1 LIKSLCATGKLIDQ
15 KYPFGYSLETSLKQ
29 KTIASPERL
38 EQAFDRYYPAIF
50 RYFRYRGADADTAN
64 DLASATFERALEN
77 LAGYDPLRSQ
87 IQTWLFAIARNL
99 SINHWK
105 AARDHTFA
113 LLDENVPVPDDPPLE
128 QIVVLIQD
136 REQILSAVQTLDE
149 RAREILALK
158 FGGPLTNR
166 QIAGLT
172 GLSES
177 NVGVILYRSLLKLRT
192 LLVSDQVEARHDR

>member
-1 LIKSLCATGKLIDQ
+1 MKPPPHRNADQ
-15 KYPFGYSLETSLKQ
+15 
-29 KTIASPERL
+29 L

-50 RYFRYRGADADTAN
+50 RYFRYRGSDVDTAN

-77 LAGYDPLRSQ
+77 LHRFDPRRAQ

-105 AARDHTFA
+105 SEKQ
-113 LLDENVPVPDDPPLE
+113 LVPLDDDLPIPDEP
-128 QIVVLIQD
+128 QIEETVVFTQEK
-136 REQILSAVQTLDE
+136 EQILLALQLLDD
-149 RAREILALK
+149 RAREIIALK

-172 GLSES
+172 SLTES
-177 NVGVILYRSLLKLRT
+177 NVGVILYRSLMKLRT
-192 LLVSDQVEARHDR
+192 LLASGQMEVRHDR

>member
-1 LIKSLCATGKLIDQ
+1 
-15 KYPFGYSLETSLKQ
+15 LELFLKPN
-29 KTIASPERL
+29 SHSNSERL
-38 EQAFDRYYPAIF
+38 EQAFDRYYPALF

-64 DLASATFERALEN
+64 DLASATFERALKN
-77 LAGYDPLRSQ
+77 LAGYDPRRSQ

-105 AARDHTFA
+105 AASNHTIA
-113 LLDENVPVPDDPPLE
+113 PLDEDMPIPDDPPLE
-128 QIVVLIQD
+128 QAVVLIED
-136 REQILSAVQTLDE
+136 KEQILSAVQTLDE

-172 GLSES
+172 GLTES
-177 NVGVILYRSLLKLRT
+177 NVGIILYRSLLKLRT
-192 LLVSDQVEARHDR
+192 LLTSAQMEARDDR

>member
-1 LIKSLCATGKLIDQ
+1 LKLN
-15 KYPFGYSLETSLKQ
+15 SHSN
-29 KTIASPERL
+29 SERL

-50 RYFRYRGADADTAN
+50 RYFRYRGADIDTAN
-64 DLASATFERALEN
+64 DLAATVFERALGN
-77 LAGYDPLRSQ
+77 LAGYDSRHSQ

-105 AARDHTFA
+105 AANNHTFA
-113 LLDENVPVPDDPPLE
+113 PLDEDVPIPDDPTLE
-128 QIVVLIQD
+128 QVLMLIQD
-136 REQILSAVQTLDE
+136 KEQILSAVQTLDE

-172 GLSES
+172 GLTES

-192 LLVSDQVEARHDR
+192 LLVFTQTEARHGR

>member
-1 LIKSLCATGKLIDQ
+1 MKPKPLTG
-15 KYPFGYSLETSLKQ
+15 
-29 KTIASPERL
+29 PERL
-38 EQAFDRYYPAIF
+38 EQAFDRYYPALF

-77 LAGYDPLRSQ
+77 LAGYDSRRSQ

-105 AARDHTFA
+105 AASNHTFVP
-113 LLDENVPVPDDPPLE
+113 LEEDVPVPDDPPLE
-128 QIVVLIQD
+128 QVLMLTQD
-136 REQILSAVQTLDE
+136 IEQILSAVQTLDE

-166 QIAGLT
+166 QIGGLT
-172 GLSES
+172 GLAES

-192 LLVSDQVEARHDR
+192 LLASDQMEARDDR

>member
-1 LIKSLCATGKLIDQ
+1 MKPNSH
-15 KYPFGYSLETSLKQ
+15 SNS
-29 KTIASPERL
+29 ERL
-38 EQAFDRYYPAIF
+38 EKAFDRYYSAIF

-77 LAGYDPLRSQ
+77 LERFDPRRSQ

-105 AARDHTFA
+105 AAGNYTLA
-113 LLDENVPVPDDPPLE
+113 PLDEDMPAPDDPPLE
-128 QIVVLIQD
+128 QVLMLAQD
-136 REQILSAVQTLDE
+136 KEQVLSTLQELDE

-172 GLSES
+172 GLTES

-192 LLVSDQVEARHDR
+192 LLAPDQMEVHNDR

>member
-1 LIKSLCATGKLIDQ
+1 MIKSLCATGKRIDQ
-15 KYPFGYSLETSLKQ
+15 KCLFGHLLETLLKP
-29 KTIASPERL
+29 KPHSNSERL
-38 EQAFDRYYPAIF
+38 EQAFDRYYPALF
-50 RYFRYRGADADTAN
+50 RYFRYRGADAETAN

-77 LAGYDPLRSQ
+77 LAGYNPRRSQ

-105 AARDHTFA
+105 TARDHTLA
-113 LLDENVPVPDDPPLE
+113 PLDEDMPVPDDPPLE

-136 REQILSAVQTLDE
+136 REQILSAIQMLDE

-166 QIAGLT
+166 QIAELT
-172 GLSES
+172 SLTES
-177 NVGVILYRSLLKLRT
+177 NVGVILYRSLLKLRN
-192 LLVSDQVEARHDR
+192 LLASVQMEARHDR

>member
-1 LIKSLCATGKLIDQ
+1 MKPNSH
-15 KYPFGYSLETSLKQ
+15 SNS
-29 KTIASPERL
+29 ERL
-38 EQAFDRYYPAIF
+38 EQAFDRYYPALF
-50 RYFRYRGADADTAN
+50 RYFRYRGAEADAAN
-64 DLASATFERALEN
+64 DLASATFERALDN
-77 LAGYDPLRSQ
+77 LGSFDPRRSQ

-105 AARDHTFA
+105 AASNHPLA
-113 LLDENVPVPDDPPLE
+113 PLDEDMPAPDDPPLE
-128 QIVVLIQD
+128 QVVEFTQH
-136 REQILSAVQTLDE
+136 REQILSAIQTLDE

-172 GLSES
+172 GLTES

-192 LLVSDQVEARHDR
+192 LLASDQMEARHDC